1 MAGVVIAHLNMKI
14 LISILSILCV
24 VGCGKKLAEKVVGK
38 YKNSRYEFN
47 LKEGGIA
54 EAFKSGKKL
63 EDGTWSV
70 KDGKIFL
77 FEPRATETEGDVW
90 VLKPTNAGDLELVY
104 KLDSGKREEPADKE
118 KRSFHLKKIDD

>member
-1 MAGVVIAHLNMKI
+1 MKT
-14 LISILSILCV
+14 LISIVSILCV
-24 VGCGKKLAEKVVGK
+24 VGCGKKLAEKVVGT

-77 FEPRATETEGDVW
+77 FEPRATETQGDVW
-90 VLKPTNAGDLELVY
+90 VLTRTNDGDLELVY
-104 KLDSGKREEPADKE
+104 KLDDGKREEPTDKE
-118 KRSFHLKKIDD
+118 KKGFLLYKIGGPSPSPRIRR